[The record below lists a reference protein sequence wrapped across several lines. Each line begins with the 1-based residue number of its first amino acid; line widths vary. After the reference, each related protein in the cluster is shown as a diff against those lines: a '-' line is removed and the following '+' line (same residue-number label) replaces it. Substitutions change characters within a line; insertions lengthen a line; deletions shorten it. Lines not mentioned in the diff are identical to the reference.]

1 MKITFFFLFLFGFIV
16 NNSFVAA
23 HEYFFSFAEITFNE
37 ANKQFEGTIEASAHD
52 VEDVMNESG
61 IQIKELEDHYSD
73 TNMIRKIESFICQ
86 GFVIQ
91 NNQKNVRLKLIG
103 YEVKA
108 NGLVDFYFTSEKIE
122 LATSLTF
129 RYDWLMQTLP
139 QQQNKITFS
148 YNNKTQTMVFLPSK
162 TTETITL

>member
-1 MKITFFFLFLFGFIV
+1 MKIGFLFLLLFGFAV

-23 HEYFFSFAEITFNE
+23 HECFFSFAEITFNQ
-37 ANKQFEGTIEASAHD
+37 ANKQFEVSIEASAHD
-52 VEDVMNESG
+52 VEDVMNEYG
-61 IQIKELEDHYSD
+61 IPIKELEDHYSD
-73 TNMIRKIESFICQ
+73 TSMIRKIESFICQ
-86 GFVIQ
+86 GFAIL
-91 NNQKNVRLKLIG
+91 NNQKNVQLKLIG

-129 RYDWLMQTLP
+129 RYDWLMQSLP